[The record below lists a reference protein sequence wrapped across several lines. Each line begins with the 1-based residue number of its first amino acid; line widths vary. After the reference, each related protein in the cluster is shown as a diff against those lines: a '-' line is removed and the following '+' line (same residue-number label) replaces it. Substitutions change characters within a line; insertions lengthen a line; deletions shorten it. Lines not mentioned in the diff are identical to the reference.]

1 NNTNVRY
8 SVTGTVANEYG
19 ARGKATMELGKDS
32 KALIYSEFEYK
43 RDIIKNQKYNNGYF
57 NFENRKF
64 KIGAGIGFEMYKNLL
79 FSIGGGYQISDVTKH
94 QNNVENVRKAFPYY
108 EAKLNYDT
116 RDSLNFATKGIYF
129 FSNYTLANSKE
140 AKFNSLNFPADLS
153 LLKVNLTYNLAK
165 FQGAKVRKNIK
176 YLIYKFLLGNVFLAI
191 FVISFYVVSWH
202 IENIS
207 NIDLMSLL
215 KGYFLFPGDIRLP
228 FTTAILELFAFY
240 ISSSLS
246 DFYVKEVD
254 RKLNFIFFIAF
265 ATIGIL
271 ALTAVTY
278 IIVFGFML
286 FGLDLDK
293 KLVAILSAAILFI
306 GTYSTAFSF
315 RKSNY
320 ELGKFLQIVS
330 LKRRWN
336 ANEALSS
343 ILLFIG
349 IIIWLNFIVFESK

>member
-1 NNTNVRY
+1 
-8 SVTGTVANEYG
+8 
-19 ARGKATMELGKDS
+19 M
-32 KALIYSEFEYK
+32 
-43 RDIIKNQKYNNGYF
+43 
-57 NFENRKF
+57 
-64 KIGAGIGFEMYKNLL
+64 
-79 FSIGGGYQISDVTKH
+79 
-94 QNNVENVRKAFPYY
+94 
-108 EAKLNYDT
+108 
-116 RDSLNFATKGIYF
+116 
-129 FSNYTLANSKE
+129 
-140 AKFNSLNFPADLS
+140 
-153 LLKVNLTYNLAK
+153 
-165 FQGAKVRKNIK
+165 RKNIK
-176 YLIYKFLLGNVFLAI
+176 YLIYKFFLGNVFLAI

-207 NIDLMSLL
+207 NIDVMSLL

-240 ISSSLS
+240 VSSSLS

-315 RKSNY
+315 RKSDY
-320 ELGKFLQIVS
+320 ELGKFLQIIS
-330 LKRRWN
+330 RKRSG
-336 ANEALSS
+336 EIDKKLFP
-343 ILLFIG
+343 ILLL
-349 IIIWLNFIVFESK
+349 IISATWLGLIFFASR

>member
-1 NNTNVRY
+1 
-8 SVTGTVANEYG
+8 
-19 ARGKATMELGKDS
+19 M
-32 KALIYSEFEYK
+32 
-43 RDIIKNQKYNNGYF
+43 
-57 NFENRKF
+57 
-64 KIGAGIGFEMYKNLL
+64 
-79 FSIGGGYQISDVTKH
+79 
-94 QNNVENVRKAFPYY
+94 
-108 EAKLNYDT
+108 
-116 RDSLNFATKGIYF
+116 
-129 FSNYTLANSKE
+129 
-140 AKFNSLNFPADLS
+140 
-153 LLKVNLTYNLAK
+153 
-165 FQGAKVRKNIK
+165 RKNIK
-176 YLIYKFLLGNVFLAI
+176 YLIYKFFLGNVFLAI
-191 FVISFYVVSWH
+191 FLISFYAASWH
-202 IENIS
+202 LTMLSGLDVIGF
-207 NIDLMSLL
+207 L

-293 KLVAILSAAILFI
+293 KLVAILSAVILFI

-315 RKSNY
+315 RKSDY

-336 ANEALSS
+336 ANETLSS
-343 ILLFIG
+343 ILLLIG
-349 IIIWLNFIVFESK
+349 VIIWLNFIVFESK

>member
-1 NNTNVRY
+1 
-8 SVTGTVANEYG
+8 
-19 ARGKATMELGKDS
+19 M
-32 KALIYSEFEYK
+32 
-43 RDIIKNQKYNNGYF
+43 
-57 NFENRKF
+57 
-64 KIGAGIGFEMYKNLL
+64 
-79 FSIGGGYQISDVTKH
+79 
-94 QNNVENVRKAFPYY
+94 
-108 EAKLNYDT
+108 
-116 RDSLNFATKGIYF
+116 
-129 FSNYTLANSKE
+129 
-140 AKFNSLNFPADLS
+140 S
-153 LLKVNLTYNLAK
+153 LLKANLTYNLAK

-176 YLIYKFLLGNVFLAI
+176 YLIYKFFLGNVFLAI

-207 NIDLMSLL
+207 NIDVMSLL

-246 DFYVKEVD
+246 DFYVKGID
-254 RKLNFIFFIAF
+254 RKLNIIFFIAF
-265 ATIGIL
+265 ATVGIL

-293 KLVAILSAAILFI
+293 RLVAILSAAILFI

-315 RKSNY
+315 RKSDY

-336 ANEALSS
+336 ANETLSS
-343 ILLFIG
+343 ILLLIG
-349 IIIWLNFIVFESK
+349 VIIWLNFIVFESK

>member
-1 NNTNVRY
+1 
-8 SVTGTVANEYG
+8 
-19 ARGKATMELGKDS
+19 M
-32 KALIYSEFEYK
+32 
-43 RDIIKNQKYNNGYF
+43 
-57 NFENRKF
+57 
-64 KIGAGIGFEMYKNLL
+64 
-79 FSIGGGYQISDVTKH
+79 
-94 QNNVENVRKAFPYY
+94 
-108 EAKLNYDT
+108 
-116 RDSLNFATKGIYF
+116 
-129 FSNYTLANSKE
+129 
-140 AKFNSLNFPADLS
+140 
-153 LLKVNLTYNLAK
+153 
-165 FQGAKVRKNIK
+165 RKNIK
-176 YLIYKFLLGNVFLAI
+176 YLIYKFLLSNVFLAI
-191 FVISFYVVSWH
+191 FLISFYVASWH
-202 IENIS
+202 FTMLSGLDVIGF
-207 NIDLMSLL
+207 L

-246 DFYVKEVD
+246 DFYVKGID

-265 ATIGIL
+265 ATVGIL

-293 KLVAILSAAILFI
+293 KLVAILSAVILFI

-336 ANEALSS
+336 ANETLSS

-349 IIIWLNFIVFESK
+349 VIIWLNFIVFESK

>member
-1 NNTNVRY
+1 
-8 SVTGTVANEYG
+8 
-19 ARGKATMELGKDS
+19 M
-32 KALIYSEFEYK
+32 
-43 RDIIKNQKYNNGYF
+43 
-57 NFENRKF
+57 
-64 KIGAGIGFEMYKNLL
+64 
-79 FSIGGGYQISDVTKH
+79 
-94 QNNVENVRKAFPYY
+94 
-108 EAKLNYDT
+108 
-116 RDSLNFATKGIYF
+116 
-129 FSNYTLANSKE
+129 
-140 AKFNSLNFPADLS
+140 
-153 LLKVNLTYNLAK
+153 
-165 FQGAKVRKNIK
+165 RKNIK
-176 YLIYKFLLGNVFLAI
+176 YLIYKFLLGNVFLAV
-191 FVISFYVVSWH
+191 FLISFYVASWH
-202 IENIS
+202 LTMLS
-207 NIDLMSLL
+207 DLDAIGFL

-246 DFYVKEVD
+246 DFYVKGVD

-293 KLVAILSAAILFI
+293 KLVAILSAVILFI

-315 RKSNY
+315 RKSDY

-336 ANEALSS
+336 ANETLSS
-343 ILLFIG
+343 ILLLIG
-349 IIIWLNFIVFESK
+349 VIIWLNFIVFESK

>member
-1 NNTNVRY
+1 
-8 SVTGTVANEYG
+8 
-19 ARGKATMELGKDS
+19 M
-32 KALIYSEFEYK
+32 
-43 RDIIKNQKYNNGYF
+43 
-57 NFENRKF
+57 
-64 KIGAGIGFEMYKNLL
+64 
-79 FSIGGGYQISDVTKH
+79 
-94 QNNVENVRKAFPYY
+94 
-108 EAKLNYDT
+108 
-116 RDSLNFATKGIYF
+116 
-129 FSNYTLANSKE
+129 
-140 AKFNSLNFPADLS
+140 
-153 LLKVNLTYNLAK
+153 
-165 FQGAKVRKNIK
+165 RKNIK
-176 YLIYKFLLGNVFLAI
+176 YLIYKFLLGNVFLAV
-191 FVISFYVVSWH
+191 FLISFYVASLHLSKLLSV
-202 IENIS
+202 NI
-207 NIDLMSLL
+207 IDLL

-228 FTTAILELFAFY
+228 FTTVILELFSFY

-320 ELGKFLQIVS
+320 ELGKFLQIIS
-330 LKRRWN
+330 RKRSG
-336 ANEALSS
+336 EIDKKLFP
-343 ILLFIG
+343 ILLL
-349 IIIWLNFIVFESK
+349 IISATWLGLIFFASR

>member
-1 NNTNVRY
+1 
-8 SVTGTVANEYG
+8 
-19 ARGKATMELGKDS
+19 M
-32 KALIYSEFEYK
+32 
-43 RDIIKNQKYNNGYF
+43 
-57 NFENRKF
+57 
-64 KIGAGIGFEMYKNLL
+64 
-79 FSIGGGYQISDVTKH
+79 
-94 QNNVENVRKAFPYY
+94 
-108 EAKLNYDT
+108 
-116 RDSLNFATKGIYF
+116 
-129 FSNYTLANSKE
+129 
-140 AKFNSLNFPADLS
+140 
-153 LLKVNLTYNLAK
+153 
-165 FQGAKVRKNIK
+165 RKNIK
-176 YLIYKFLLGNVFLAI
+176 YLIYKFLLGNVFLAV
-191 FVISFYVVSWH
+191 FLISFYVASLHLSKLLNV
-202 IENIS
+202 NI
-207 NIDLMSLL
+207 IDLL

-240 ISSSLS
+240 VSSSLS

-293 KLVAILSAAILFI
+293 KLVAILSAVILFI

-315 RKSNY
+315 RKSDY

-336 ANEALSS
+336 ANETLSS
-343 ILLFIG
+343 ILLLIG
-349 IIIWLNFIVFESK
+349 VIIWLNFIVFASR

>member
-1 NNTNVRY
+1 
-8 SVTGTVANEYG
+8 
-19 ARGKATMELGKDS
+19 L
-32 KALIYSEFEYK
+32 
-43 RDIIKNQKYNNGYF
+43 
-57 NFENRKF
+57 
-64 KIGAGIGFEMYKNLL
+64 
-79 FSIGGGYQISDVTKH
+79 
-94 QNNVENVRKAFPYY
+94 
-108 EAKLNYDT
+108 
-116 RDSLNFATKGIYF
+116 
-129 FSNYTLANSKE
+129 
-140 AKFNSLNFPADLS
+140 AKFYLLNFPAALS
-153 LLKVNLTYNLAK
+153 RLKANLTYNLAK
-165 FQGAKVRKNIK
+165 FQGAEVRKNIK

-240 ISSSLS
+240 VSSSLS

-293 KLVAILSAAILFI
+293 KLVAILSAMILFI

-315 RKSNY
+315 RKSDY
-320 ELGKFLQIVS
+320 ELGKFLQIIS
-330 LKRRWN
+330 RKRSG
-336 ANEALSS
+336 EIDKKLFP
-343 ILLFIG
+343 ILLL
-349 IIIWLNFIVFESK
+349 IISAIWLGLIFFASR